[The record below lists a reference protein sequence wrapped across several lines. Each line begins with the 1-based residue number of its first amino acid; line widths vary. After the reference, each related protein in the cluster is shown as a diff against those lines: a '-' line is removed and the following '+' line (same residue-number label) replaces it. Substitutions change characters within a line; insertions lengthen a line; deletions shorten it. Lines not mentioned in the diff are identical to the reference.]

1 MAGMGQKEQ
10 ELLVSELETRLD
22 RLRHLYDQYFLGF
35 EKLEPQVPRKDV
47 ERRIDQ
53 LRKEQIRNTA
63 LRFRFNVVAQKY
75 NTYSTLWGRTCRQIE
90 EGTFKRHIQKAKNK
104 FGRDPIKGGVLDD
117 VDVDLSDF
125 ENMDD
130 GDLEDQ
136 VARDMAAMEAETT
149 DVGGRRPAAARDG
162 CACDTCVGCR
172 TFAARCRCS
181 PRSRSSRNASPRSTE
196 PISATT

>member
-75 NTYSTLWGRTCRQIE
+75 NTYSTLWGRTCRQI
-90 EGTFKRHIQKAKNK
+90 RQ
-104 FGRDPIKGGVLDD
+104 
-117 VDVDLSDF
+117 
-125 ENMDD
+125 
-130 GDLEDQ
+130 
-136 VARDMAAMEAETT
+136 
-149 DVGGRRPAAARDG
+149 
-162 CACDTCVGCR
+162 
-172 TFAARCRCS
+172 
-181 PRSRSSRNASPRSTE
+181 
-196 PISATT
+196 SATQGSETKTDTITLCKGASGWVPA